1 MDTIL
6 QDLRYGFRMLRQSP
20 GFTAVAVIT
29 LALGIGA
36 NTAMFS
42 VINSVLFHSLPFQD
56 SSRVMVLWKTMSN
69 GTPNAFSTPAFLEI
83 RQQGGFLEHLGA
95 FSAVGKNL
103 GGTELPER
111 IAGGRAN
118 ADLMPVLGVQ
128 PVLGRMFS
136 AEEDH
141 PGAGAVVILSHAL
154 WSTRF
159 GSRNDILG
167 QAVNLDGAPY
177 TVVGVMPAGFHVQSD
192 QELFWI
198 PLQLESVNAQAA
210 ARNVHWL
217 FAYTRLPDGVR
228 QEQVQATLDGI
239 AARLKAQDPTGE
251 GGFGA
256 TLQSVS
262 DVTNGAIK
270 PVLML

>member
-103 GGTELPER
+103 GGTELPEP
-111 IAGGRAN
+111 
-118 ADLMPVLGVQ
+118 MPISCRSWECN
-128 PVLGRMFS
+128 PFS
-136 AEEDH
+136 AGCF
-141 PGAGAVVILSHAL
+141 PPRKT
-154 WSTRF
+154 TRE
-159 GSRNDILG
+159 
-167 QAVNLDGAPY
+167 PE
-177 TVVGVMPAGFHVQSD
+177 QS
-192 QELFWI
+192 
-198 PLQLESVNAQAA
+198 SSS
-210 ARNVHWL
+210 
-217 FAYTRLPDGVR
+217 
-228 QEQVQATLDGI
+228 ATLSG
-239 AARLKAQDPTGE
+239 PH
-251 GGFGA
+251 
-256 TLQSVS
+256 VS
-262 DVTNGAIK
+262 LRERT
-270 PVLML
+270 